1 MREAGAGKRAEM
13 PERAGKV
20 GDGIAEDSGHA
31 RRARTARDG
40 QAGAEAPMLID
51 QVVSRENLI
60 RALRGLGLI
69 SLMEEYRR
77 LACSS

>member
-1 MREAGAGKRAEM
+1 
-13 PERAGKV
+13 
-20 GDGIAEDSGHA
+20 
-31 RRARTARDG
+31 
-40 QAGAEAPMLID
+40 MLID

-69 SLMEEYRR
+69 SLMEEHRR

>member
-1 MREAGAGKRAEM
+1 M
-13 PERAGKV
+13 PERAGKA

-31 RRARTARDG
+31 RQARTARDG

-51 QVVSRENLI
+51 KVVSRENLI

-69 SLMEEYRR
+69 SLMEEHRR